1 MKIFHHYNTKATPH
15 HKKDRIEKHFKK
27 RKLIMSTTLS
37 YYLDRISK
45 YAGLSSAFLVVVLSL
60 LVAYDTVMRY
70 LFSEGSIALQEIEW
84 HLFDVIFLLGLT
96 YALKHDKHVR
106 VDIFFERYSTESR
119 AIVQIFSM
127 LLLVIPF
134 SLVFLMD
141 ALTMLIQSYV
151 QNEISSDPGGLTHRY
166 IIKGVLVLSFIL
178 LVLQALSEILKAFQ
192 KLENHKRFLRFLSV
206 VIIVGVLIYTAD
218 HYDMAYWLDP
228 VLLMFALSLFLLMT
242 GFQVAFVFAGVAL
255 LFAMIDNDVGL
266 ATLEMQP
273 YRTYGIMGNTTL
285 MAVPLFIFMG
295 LILEKSKMAEGLL
308 ISMGR
313 LFGSVRGGLAISV
326 VLVGAILAASTGIVG
341 ASVVMMSLIALPL
354 MLKHNYSPALAS
366 GSIAASGTL
375 GQLIPPSIV
384 LIILGDQMHLS
395 VGDLFRAAVVPGL
408 LLITLYVIYILF
420 ISTINKDVAPAITS
434 EDAYSS
440 VLKEAFR
447 EIIPPLLL
455 IGVVL
460 GSIFAGIA
468 SPSESAAIG
477 VLGAMLLA
485 WSKRNFSYEM
495 VRYAAI
501 ETVKLTAMIFM
512 ILIGATAFSLVF
524 NELGGGDMAM
534 EFFSGD
540 VGEKWMF
547 IFIAM
552 LVIFLLG
559 FFIDFIEIAFVVV
572 PILVP
577 IVASFGIDPIW
588 FAILIAMNLQAS
600 FLTPPFGF
608 ALFYL
613 KGAAGDKVSTEAIYK
628 GVIPF
633 IGLQLLALLI
643 IIAYPDL
650 IYLFGK

>member
-1 MKIFHHYNTKATPH
+1 MEISDNNTKFT
-15 HKKDRIEKHFKK
+15 
-27 RKLIMSTTLS
+27 
-37 YYLDRISK
+37 YYLDNIAK
-45 YAGLSSAFLVVVLSL
+45 YAGHLAAILLAILSL
-60 LVAYDTVMRY
+60 LVVYDASMRY
-70 LFSEGSIALQEIEW
+70 LFSAGSIALQEIEW
-84 HLFDVIFLLGLT
+84 HLFDMLFLLGLS

-106 VDIFFERYSTESR
+106 VDIFFERYSKQTR
-119 AIVQIFSM
+119 AIVQILSM
-127 LLLVIPF
+127 LLLVMPF
-134 SLVFLMD
+134 SLLFLSD
-141 ALTMLIQSYV
+141 ALDMTIQSYM
-151 QNEISSDPGGLTHRY
+151 QNEVSSDPGGLTHRWL
-166 IIKGVLVLSFIL
+166 IKGMLVLAFGL
-178 LVLQALSEILKAFQ
+178 LILQALSEILKAYHSIEKKIVLWRTLRIVLLVGTLVYIAWYNRMEFWFDPV
-192 KLENHKRFLRFLSV
+192 FLMFS
-206 VIIVGVLIYTAD
+206 
-218 HYDMAYWLDP
+218 MAL
-228 VLLMFALSLFLLMT
+228 VLLMA

-255 LFAMIDNDVGL
+255 FFAGISDEVGL
-266 ATLEMQP
+266 DTLEMLP
-273 YRTYGIMGNTTL
+273 YRTYGIMGNVTL

-308 ISMGR
+308 LSMGK

-354 MLKHNYSPALAS
+354 MLKHGYSPNLAS

-408 LLITLYVIYILF
+408 LLIILYIIYILIVSYF
-420 ISTINKDVAPAITS
+420 NKDLAPAIAS
-434 EDAYSS
+434 DEPYGDI
-440 VLKEAFR
+440 VKEAIK

-477 VLGAMLLA
+477 VLGAVALA
-485 WSKRNFSYEM
+485 LYKKTFSYDM
-495 VRYAAI
+495 LRYSAI

-524 NELGGGDMAM
+524 GELGGGDMAL
-534 EFFSGD
+534 EFFAGD
-540 VGEKWMF
+540 MEDKWTF
-547 IFIAM
+547 ILIAM

-577 IVASFGIDPIW
+577 IVALLGIDPIW

-613 KGAAGDKVSTEAIYK
+613 KGAAGDKVSTGAIYR
-628 GVIPF
+628 GVVPF
-633 IGLQLLALLI
+633 ILLQLVALGI
-643 IIAYPDL
+643 ILKFPDL
-650 IYLFGK
+650 IYLFGE

>member
-1 MKIFHHYNTKATPH
+1 MIQATHHPKEDKIIKNNLL
-15 HKKDRIEKHFKK
+15 KKECLMPKQF
-27 RKLIMSTTLS
+27 S
-37 YYLDRISK
+37 YYLDRVSK
-45 YAGLSSAFLVVVLSL
+45 YAGYMAAVLVVFLSL
-60 LVAYDTVMRY
+60 LVAYDAGMRY
-70 LFSEGSIALQEIEW
+70 LFSTGSLILQEVEW
-84 HLFDVIFLLGLT
+84 HLFDTIFLLGLA

-106 VDIFFERYSTESR
+106 VDIFFERYSQDIR
-119 AIVQIFSM
+119 AIVQILSM
-127 LLLVIPF
+127 LLLVVPF
-134 SLVFLMD
+134 TLLFISDTFDMVKQSIFQHEVTQD
-141 ALTMLIQSYV
+141 SGKIALWFIKSVLLGALILLLIQAV
-151 QNEISSDPGGLTHRY
+151 
-166 IIKGVLVLSFIL
+166 
-178 LVLQALSEILKAFQ
+178 SEILKAYHR
-192 KLENHKRFLRFLSV
+192 LERKILLLKTF
-206 VIIVGVLIYTAD
+206 VGVAFVAALIYVAWFNR
-218 HYDMAYWLDP
+218 MAFWFDP
-228 VLLMFALSLFLLMT
+228 VFLMFGLALFLLLA
-242 GFQVAFVFAGVAL
+242 GFQVSFVFAGVAL
-255 LFAMIDNDVGL
+255 FFALITDEVGL
-266 ATLEMQP
+266 GVLEMLP
-273 YRTYGIMGNTTL
+273 YRTYGIMTNVTL

-295 LILEKSKMAEGLL
+295 LILEKSKMAENLL
-308 ISMGR
+308 SSMGK

-384 LIILGDQMHLS
+384 LIVLGDQMHLS
-395 VGDLFRAAVVPGL
+395 VGDLFKAAVVPGL
-408 LLITLYVIYILF
+408 LLIILYIVYILILTF
-420 ISTINKDVAPAITS
+420 LNKEAAPAIVS
-434 EDAYSS
+434 DEPYAK
-440 VLKEAFR
+440 VVKEAFKA
-447 EIIPPLLL
+447 IIPPLLL
-455 IGVVL
+455 IGAVL

-468 SPSESAAIG
+468 SPTESAAIG
-477 VLGAMLLA
+477 VLGAMGLA
-485 WSKRNFSYEM
+485 LFNKAFNFEL

-524 NELGGGDMAM
+524 NELGGVDMALQ
-534 EFFSGD
+534 FFAQD
-540 VGEKWMF
+540 LGEKWTF
-547 IFIAM
+547 ILIAM

-577 IVASFGIDPIW
+577 IVASFHIDPIW

-613 KGAAGDKVSTEAIYK
+613 KGTAGDKVSTADIYR

-643 IIAYPDL
+643 IVLFPEL

>member
-1 MKIFHHYNTKATPH
+1 MYHMKHIFITNG
-15 HKKDRIEKHFKK
+15 
-27 RKLIMSTTLS
+27 
-37 YYLDRISK
+37 DRISK
-45 YAGLSSAFLVVVLSL
+45 YAGLISAFLVVLLSL
-60 LVAYDTVMRY
+60 LVAYDAGMRY
-70 LFSEGSIALQEIEW
+70 LFSAGSIALQEVEW

-106 VDIFFERYSTESR
+106 VDIFFERYSKETK

-134 SLVFLMD
+134 SLVFLSDSMD
-141 ALTMLIQSYV
+141 MLTQSYL

-166 IIKGVLVLSFIL
+166 LIKGVLVLSFIL
-178 LVLQALSEILKAFQ
+178 LIIQALSEILKALQ
-192 KLENHKRFLRFLSV
+192 KLESKKTFLRVLGI
-206 VIIVGVLIYTAD
+206 VIILGGFIYTAY
-218 HYDMAYWLDP
+218 HYDMAYWFEP
-228 VLLMFALSLFLLMT
+228 VLLMFALTLFLLMT

-255 LFAMIDNDVGL
+255 LFAVIDNDVGL
-266 ATLEMQP
+266 STLEMLP

-308 ISMGR
+308 LSMAK
-313 LFGSVRGGLAISV
+313 LFGSIRGGLAISV

-354 MLKHNYSPALAS
+354 MLKHHYSPVLAS

-408 LLITLYVIYILF
+408 LLIALYIIYILI
-420 ISTINKDVAPAITS
+420 ISYINKDVAPAIAS
-434 EDAYSS
+434 DVAYGS
-440 VLKEAFR
+440 VLKEAIK

-477 VLGAMLLA
+477 VLGAMVLA

-534 EFFSGD
+534 DFFAGD
-540 VGEKWMF
+540 IGEQWMF
-547 IFIAM
+547 ILIAM

-577 IVASFGIDPIW
+577 IVASFGIDPVW

-613 KGAAGDKVSTEAIYK
+613 KGAAGDKVSTGAIYK

-633 IGLQLLALLI
+633 IGLQLLALLL
-643 IIAYPDL
+643 IIAYPEL

>member
-1 MKIFHHYNTKATPH
+1 MRYIYMTYADH
-15 HKKDRIEKHFKK
+15 
-27 RKLIMSTTLS
+27 
-37 YYLDRISK
+37 ISK
-45 YAGLSSAFLVVVLSL
+45 YAGYLAALLVVVLSL
-60 LVAYDTVMRY
+60 LVVYDAAMRY
-70 LFSEGSIALQEIEW
+70 MFSAGAIALQEIEW

-106 VDIFFERYSTESR
+106 VDIFFEHYTKDTKD
-119 AIVQIFSM
+119 IVQILSM

-134 SLVFLMD
+134 SLVFLND
-141 ALTMLIQSYV
+141 ALDMLTQSFL

-166 IIKGVLVLSFIL
+166 VIKGVLVFAFVL
-178 LVLQALSEILKAFQ
+178 LIVQALSEILKAYHRLDA
-192 KLENHKRFLRFLSV
+192 KKTLGKVILLSAVLVSV
-206 VIIVGVLIYTAD
+206 VYATHFAD
-218 HYDMAYWLDP
+218 IAFWFEP
-228 VLLMFALSLFLLMT
+228 VLLMFVVTLVLLMA

-255 LFAMIDNDVGL
+255 LFAFISDEVGL
-266 ATLEMQP
+266 HALEMLP
-273 YRTYGIMGNTTL
+273 YRTYGIMDNATL

-295 LILEKSKMAEGLL
+295 LILEKSKMAESLL
-308 ISMGR
+308 LSMGK

-326 VLVGAILAASTGIVG
+326 VLVGAMLAASTGIVG
-341 ASVVMMSLIALPL
+341 ASVVMLSLIALPL
-354 MLKHNYSPALAS
+354 MLKHKYSPALAS

-375 GQLIPPSIV
+375 GQLIPPSVI

-395 VGDLFRAAVVPGL
+395 VGDLFRAAVVPGF
-408 LLITLYVIYILF
+408 LLIALYVIYILV
-420 ISTINKDVAPAITS
+420 ISYFNKDIAPAIAS
-434 EDAYSS
+434 DELYADI
-440 VLKEAFR
+440 LKEALK

-477 VLGAMLLA
+477 VLGAMFLA
-485 WSKRNFSYEM
+485 IWKRNFSYEM
-495 VRYAAI
+495 LRYAAI
-501 ETVKLTAMIFM
+501 ETVKLTAIIFM

-524 NELGGGDMAM
+524 NELGGGDMAVD
-534 EFFSGD
+534 FFAND
-540 VGEKWMF
+540 MADKWMF
-547 IFIAM
+547 ILIAM
-552 LVIFLLG
+552 LLIFALG

-577 IVASFGIDPIW
+577 IVALLGIDPIW

-613 KGAAGDKVSTEAIYK
+613 KGAAGDKVSTGAIYK
-628 GVIPF
+628 GVVPF
-633 IGLQLLALLI
+633 ILLQIVALGI
-643 IIAYPDL
+643 IILFPEL

>member
-1 MKIFHHYNTKATPH
+1 
-15 HKKDRIEKHFKK
+15 
-27 RKLIMSTTLS
+27 
-37 YYLDRISK
+37 
-45 YAGLSSAFLVVVLSL
+45 
-60 LVAYDTVMRY
+60 MRY
-70 LFSEGSIALQEIEW
+70 LFSAGSIALQEIEW

-106 VDIFFERYSTESR
+106 VDIFFERYSKETR
-119 AIVQIFSM
+119 AIVQILSM
-127 LLLVIPF
+127 SLLVIPF
-134 SLVFLMD
+134 SLVFLSDSIDMF
-141 ALTMLIQSYV
+141 TQSFI

-166 IIKGVLVLSFIL
+166 VIKGVLVLSFIL
-178 LVLQALSEILKAFQ
+178 LVIQALSEVFKALQRLESKTIL
-192 KLENHKRFLRFLSV
+192 LRVLG
-206 VIIVGVLIYTAD
+206 IVTLLGGFVYTAN
-218 HYDMAYWLDP
+218 HYDMVYWFEP
-228 VLLMFALSLFLLMT
+228 ILLMFALTLFLLMA

-255 LFAMIDNDVGL
+255 LFAAISNEVGL
-266 ATLEMQP
+266 SALEMLP

-308 ISMGR
+308 LSMGK

-408 LLITLYVIYILF
+408 LLIVLYIIYILV
-420 ISTINKDVAPAITS
+420 ISYIHKDIAPAIVS
-434 EDAYSS
+434 DEPYGQLA
-440 VLKEAFR
+440 KEALKA
-447 EIIPPLLL
+447 IVPPLLL
-455 IGVVL
+455 ITVVL
-460 GSIFAGIA
+460 GSIFMGIA

-477 VLGAMLLA
+477 VLGAGLLA
-485 WSKRNFSYEM
+485 VFNRTFSLGL
-495 VRYAAI
+495 VRYASI

-534 EFFSGD
+534 EFFAGD
-540 VGEKWMF
+540 MDDKWMF
-547 IFIAM
+547 ILLAM

-577 IVASFGIDPIW
+577 IVASLGIDPVW

-613 KGAAGDKVSTEAIYK
+613 KGAAGDKVTTRAIYK

-643 IIAYPDL
+643 IILYPDL
-650 IYLFGK
+650 IYVFGK

>member
-1 MKIFHHYNTKATPH
+1 MY
-15 HKKDRIEKHFKK
+15 
-27 RKLIMSTTLS
+27 LQSS

-45 YAGLSSAFLVVVLSL
+45 YAGAIAAFLVVLLSL
-60 LVAYDTVMRY
+60 LVAYDAAMRY
-70 LFSEGSIALQEIEW
+70 LFSEGSIALQEVEW

-106 VDIFFERYSTESR
+106 VDIFFERYSKESR
-119 AIVQIFSM
+119 SIVQILSM
-127 LLLVIPF
+127 LFLIIPF
-134 SLVFLMD
+134 SLVFLSD
-141 ALTMLIQSYV
+141 SIDMLIQSYL
-151 QNEISSDPGGLTHRY
+151 QHEISSDPGGLTHRY
-166 IIKGVLVLSFIL
+166 IIKGVLVISFIL
-178 LVLQALSEILKAFQ
+178 LILQALSEVLKAFGR
-192 KLENHKRFLRFLSV
+192 LESKKTFLRILG
-206 VIIVGVLIYTAD
+206 IVMVLGGLVYTAD
-218 HYDMAYWLDP
+218 HYDLAYWFDP
-228 VLLMFALSLFLLMT
+228 ILLMFALTLFLLMA

-255 LFAMIDNDVGL
+255 LFATISNEVGL
-266 ATLEMQP
+266 SVLEMLP
-273 YRTYGIMGNTTL
+273 YRTYGIMSNATL

-308 ISMGR
+308 LSMGK
-313 LFGSVRGGLAISV
+313 LFGSIRGGLAISV

-354 MLKHNYSPALAS
+354 MLKHRYSPALAS
-366 GSIAASGTL
+366 GAIAASGTL
-375 GQLIPPSIV
+375 GQLIPPSII

-408 LLITLYVIYILF
+408 LLIGLYILF
-420 ISTINKDVAPAITS
+420 ILLISYLNKEIAPAIVS
-434 EDAYSS
+434 EEAYSE
-440 VLKEAFR
+440 VFKEAFK

-455 IGVVL
+455 ISVVL

-485 WSKRNFSYEM
+485 WGKRNFSYEM

-524 NELGGGDMAM
+524 NELGGGDLAM
-534 EFFSGD
+534 EFFAGD
-540 VGEKWMF
+540 MGDKWMF
-547 IFIAM
+547 IFISM
-552 LVIFLLG
+552 LAIFLLG

-577 IVASFGIDPIW
+577 IVASFGIDPVW

-613 KGAAGDKVSTEAIYK
+613 KGAAGNKVSTGAIYK

-643 IIAYPDL
+643 IIFYPDL

>member
-1 MKIFHHYNTKATPH
+1 MNVQF
-15 HKKDRIEKHFKK
+15 
-27 RKLIMSTTLS
+27 S
-37 YYLDRISK
+37 YYLDHISK
-45 YAGLSSAFLVVVLSL
+45 YAGIIAAFLVVILSL
-60 LVAYDTVMRY
+60 LVAYDAMMRY
-70 LFSEGSIALQEIEW
+70 LFAAGSIALQEIEW
-84 HLFDVIFLLGLT
+84 HLFDIIFLLGLT

-106 VDIFFERYSTESR
+106 VDIFFERYSKETK

-134 SLVFLMD
+134 SLLFLFDSIDMF
-141 ALTMLIQSYV
+141 IQSYL

-178 LVLQALSEILKAFQ
+178 LIIQALSEILKAYQ
-192 KLENHKRFLRFLSV
+192 RLEGKKTFLQVLGV
-206 VIIVGVLIYTAD
+206 VTLLGGLVYTAN
-218 HYDMAYWLDP
+218 HYDMAYWFDP
-228 VLLMFALSLFLLMT
+228 IVLMFALTLFLLMT

-255 LFAMIDNDVGL
+255 LFAAIDHDVGL
-266 ATLEMQP
+266 ATLEMLP
-273 YRTYGIMGNTTL
+273 YRTYGIMGNATL

-308 ISMGR
+308 LSMGK

-375 GQLIPPSIV
+375 GQLIPPSII

-408 LLITLYVIYILF
+408 LLIALYVIYILG
-420 ISTINKDVAPAITS
+420 ISYKNKEIAPAIIS
-434 EDAYSS
+434 AEPYGD
-440 VLKEAFR
+440 VLKEAIK

-477 VLGAMLLA
+477 VLGAGLLA
-485 WSKRNFSYEM
+485 LSKRTFSYEM

-524 NELGGGDMAM
+524 NELGGGDMAL
-534 EFFSGD
+534 EFFAGD
-540 VGEKWMF
+540 MGDKWMF

-613 KGAAGDKVSTEAIYK
+613 KGAAGDKVSTGAIYK

-633 IGLQLLALLI
+633 IGLQITALLI
-643 IIAYPDL
+643 IIFYPDL
-650 IYLFGK
+650 IYLFGE

>member
-1 MKIFHHYNTKATPH
+1 
-15 HKKDRIEKHFKK
+15 
-27 RKLIMSTTLS
+27 MSQSFS
-37 YYLDRISK
+37 YYLDNSSK
-45 YAGLSSAFLVVVLSL
+45 YTGHLAAIFVVLLSL
-60 LVAYDTVMRY
+60 LVVYDASMRY
-70 LFSEGSIALQEIEW
+70 LFSSGSIALQEVEW
-84 HLFDVIFLLGLT
+84 HLFDAIFLLGLS

-106 VDIFFERYSTESR
+106 VDIFFERYSQDTR
-119 AIVQIFSM
+119 MIVQIFSM
-127 LLLVIPF
+127 LLLVMPF
-134 SLVFLMD
+134 SLLFLND
-141 ALTMLIQSYV
+141 AVDMTMQSYLQHEV
-151 QNEISSDPGGLTHRY
+151 SSDPGGLTHRWA
-166 IIKGVLVLSFIL
+166 IKALLVLAFVL
-178 LVLQALSEILKAFQ
+178 LVLQSLSEVLKAYHR
-192 KLENHKRFLRFLSV
+192 LENKMAFLKTL
-206 VIIVGVLIYTAD
+206 VGVALVGTLVYIAWYNR
-218 HYDMAYWLDP
+218 MAFWFDP
-228 VLLMFALSLFLLMT
+228 VFLMFLMALMLLML

-255 LFAMIDNDVGL
+255 FFALIADEVGL
-266 ATLEMQP
+266 GVLEMLP
-273 YRTYGIMGNTTL
+273 YRTYGIMGNVTL

-308 ISMGR
+308 LSMAK
-313 LFGSVRGGLAISV
+313 LFGSTRGGLAISV

-354 MLKHNYSPALAS
+354 MLKHKYSPELAS

-408 LLITLYVIYILF
+408 LLIGLYILYILIIAYF
-420 ISTINKDVAPAITS
+420 NKDYAPAIES
-434 EDAYSS
+434 DEPYGDI
-440 VLKEAFR
+440 VKEAIK
-447 EIIPPLLL
+447 EIIPPLML

-460 GSIFAGIA
+460 GSIFAGIV

-477 VLGAMLLA
+477 VLGAVLLA
-485 WSKRNFSYEM
+485 IYKKTFSYEM
-495 VRYAAI
+495 LRYAAI

-524 NELGGGDMAM
+524 GELGGGEMAM
-534 EFFSGD
+534 NFFGGD
-540 VGEKWMF
+540 QEDVWTF

-577 IVASFGIDPIW
+577 IVAMLGIDPIW

-613 KGAAGDKVSTEAIYK
+613 KGAAGDKVSTGAIYR
-628 GVIPF
+628 GVMPF
-633 IGLQLLALLI
+633 ILLQLVALGI
-643 IIAYPDL
+643 IVMFPEL
-650 IYLFGK
+650 IYLFGE

>member
-1 MKIFHHYNTKATPH
+1 MNAQ
-15 HKKDRIEKHFKK
+15 
-27 RKLIMSTTLS
+27 LS
-37 YYLDRISK
+37 YYLDLISK
-45 YAGLSSAFLVVVLSL
+45 YAGIIAAFLVVVLSL
-60 LVAYDTVMRY
+60 LVSYDAMMRY
-70 LFSEGSIALQEIEW
+70 LFAAGSIALQEIEW
-84 HLFDVIFLLGLT
+84 HLFDIIFLLGLT

-106 VDIFFERYSTESR
+106 VDIFFERYSKETK
-119 AIVQIFSM
+119 AIVQILSM

-134 SLVFLMD
+134 SLLFLSDSIDMF
-141 ALTMLIQSYV
+141 TQSYL

-178 LVLQALSEILKAFQ
+178 LIIQALSEILKAYQ
-192 KLENHKRFLRFLSV
+192 RLESKKTFLQVLSV
-206 VIIVGVLIYTAD
+206 VTLLGGLVYTAN
-218 HYDMAYWLDP
+218 HYDMAYWFDP
-228 VLLMFALSLFLLMT
+228 IVLMFALTLFLLMT

-255 LFAMIDNDVGL
+255 LFAAIDHDVGL
-266 ATLEMQP
+266 ATLEMLP
-273 YRTYGIMGNTTL
+273 YRTYGIMGNATL

-308 ISMGR
+308 LSMGK

-354 MLKHNYSPALAS
+354 MLKHNYSPTLAS

-375 GQLIPPSIV
+375 GQLIPPSII

-408 LLITLYVIYILF
+408 LLIVLYVVYILV
-420 ISTINKDVAPAITS
+420 ISYINKEIAPAIVS
-434 EDAYSS
+434 DEPYGD
-440 VLKEAFR
+440 VLKEAIK

-477 VLGAMLLA
+477 VLGAGLLA
-485 WSKRNFSYEM
+485 MSKRTFSYEM

-524 NELGGGDMAM
+524 NELGGGDIAM
-534 EFFSGD
+534 EFFAGD
-540 VGEKWMF
+540 MGDKWMF
-547 IFIAM
+547 ILIAM

-613 KGAAGDKVSTEAIYK
+613 KGAAGDKVSTGAIYK

-633 IGLQLLALLI
+633 IGLQITALLI
-643 IIAYPDL
+643 IIFYPDM